1 MTASTLTFRGR
12 LPGVDCDPALPAVD
26 QPIRLDVAGFVGLAE
41 RGPLDLPVAVEDAAQ
56 YASVFGGD
64 LAVAQDGGVP
74 VYAQLPTAVRAFF
87 DNGGR
92 RCYVVRVA
100 GPHAGPSR
108 WTVPGLEVW
117 QPDGSARPAAVA
129 AAWPGA
135 WSNHTS
141 VTAVLLT
148 RHLSVIGDLEPPT
161 TRAAGRLP
169 LLPGTAS
176 LLRTGDLLRIDLAAG
191 QGLFARVRG
200 FTADG
205 SGSWVLLDQGVG
217 FEAGDG
223 VSSAELVPVA
233 LPAAAALGPAD
244 PRPALPVVSVQ
255 RLRLDLVVSERTPSG
270 SRTLDRI
277 PDLSFGG
284 DATGTSPDA
293 WYERLQP
300 ADDRSAPD
308 PSRSMGLRQDGPTM
322 QALATGLAVPV
333 GMARTQA
340 PAPAAANEAGPPPL
354 AIGRDDLAA
363 FDPAWFVD
371 ADLARDTV
379 FSLVGHADQLTVLT
393 RTPRTLRGMHGFL
406 AIDEVAMVALPDVTH
421 RGWFPAPVP
430 LDEPPPQP
438 PQPLPVDWSHFRC
451 CADRPVGVVA
461 PEPVITPTPPSDLP
475 DLYPPAGYDV
485 GPLLDT
491 QVALLT
497 MCAARA
503 DQVALLSLPSHF
515 GVADVLDWRDRV
527 AATGRVADGGAS
539 GTPPLS
545 YGGYWHPWASQVTGR
560 VGTRPVLRDVPP
572 DGPVAGMI
580 AARELARG
588 SWIAPAGVPLHGVV
602 RLTPTLTTA
611 DQVHLFDA
619 HANLLVPAP
628 GTFSALSAHTLSSD
642 PQLLHL
648 SVRRLLILLRKIAVR
663 LGARYTFEVNN
674 DRFRQLVRMR
684 FDRILARLQERGAV
698 HAFRVLTDGGVNTE
712 EDQANGRFV
721 LTLQIAPSNPVEFI
735 TVTLVRSGDGLLDVL
750 EG

>member
-1 MTASTLTFRGR
+1 MTATALTFRGR

-64 LAVAQDGGVP
+64 LAVAQEGGVP
-74 VYAQLPTAVRAFF
+74 VHAQLPTAVRAFF

-100 GPHAGPSR
+100 GPNACPSR
-108 WTVPGLEVW
+108 WAVAGLEIW
-117 QPDGSARPAAVA
+117 QPDGSARPAVVA

-135 WSNHTS
+135 WSNSTS
-141 VTAVLLT
+141 VAAVLLM
-148 RHLSVIGDLEPPT
+148 RHLSVVGDYEPATSRTP
-161 TRAAGRLP
+161 GRLP
-169 LLPGTAS
+169 LLAGSAA
-176 LLRTGDLLRIDLAAG
+176 LLRTGDLLRIDLAEAG
-191 QGLFARVRG
+191 QGRFVRVRG
-200 FTADG
+200 FSTDS
-205 SGSWVLLDQGVG
+205 SGSWVVVDHEVG

-223 VSSAELVPVA
+223 VSGDELTPVA
-233 LPAAAALGPAD
+233 LSPAVDVAPAD
-244 PRPALPVVSVQ
+244 PLPVVAVQ

-270 SRTLDRI
+270 SRTLDRV

-284 DATGTSPDA
+284 DETGTSPDA

-308 PSRSMGLRQDGPTM
+308 PTRSMALRQDTETM
-322 QALATGLAVPV
+322 QAIGTGLAIPV
-333 GMARTQA
+333 GMARTEA
-340 PAPAAANEAGPPPL
+340 PVPPAGDESGQPAL
-354 AIGRDDLAA
+354 VQGRDDLAA

-371 ADLARDTV
+371 PDLARDTV
-379 FSLVGHADQLTVLT
+379 FSLIGHADQLTVLSH
-393 RTPRTLRGMHGFL
+393 TPRTLRGMHGFL
-406 AIDEVAMVALPDVTH
+406 VIDEVAMVALPDVTH

-430 LDEPPPQP
+430 LDDPVPPPP
-438 PQPLPVDWSHFRC
+438 EPLPVDWSHFRC
-451 CADRPVGVVA
+451 CDDRPVEVVA
-461 PEPVITPTPPSDLP
+461 PDPVITATPSSDLP
-475 DLYPPAGYDV
+475 DLYPPAAYDV

-491 QVALLT
+491 QVSLLT

-503 DQVALLSLPSHF
+503 DQVALLSLPAHF
-515 GVADVLDWRDRV
+515 GVYDVLDWRDRV
-527 AATGRVADGGAS
+527 VATGRVADGGAS

-545 YGGYWHPWASQVTGR
+545 YGGYWHPWASLVTGQ

-572 DGPVAGMI
+572 DGPVAGVI

-602 RLTPTLTTA
+602 RLTPSLTTA
-611 DQVHLFDA
+611 DQVLLFDA
-619 HANLLVPAP
+619 HANLLAPAP

-648 SVRRLLILLRKIAVR
+648 SVRRLLILLRKIALR
-663 LGARYTFEVNN
+663 LGARYTFVVNN

-684 FDRILARLQERGAV
+684 FDRILARLLERGAL
-698 HAFRVLTDGGVNTE
+698 HAFRVLTEGGINTE
-712 EDQANGRFV
+712 QDQAEGRFV